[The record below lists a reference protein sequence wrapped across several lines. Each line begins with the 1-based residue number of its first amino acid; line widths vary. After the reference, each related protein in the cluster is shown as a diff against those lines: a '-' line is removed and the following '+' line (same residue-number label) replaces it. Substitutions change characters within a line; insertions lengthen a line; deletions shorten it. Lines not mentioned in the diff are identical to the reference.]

1 MASSARVKSIKR
13 QRAAK
18 IAKILGR
25 SYYLNKSSQ
34 KDKLYT
40 MLGDE
45 MMALGGVYVK
55 FLQGVMLQSWMM
67 KRWHNPNRLHIFEN
81 LDSEPL
87 DINRILTANLKGRA
101 QEVIDVQPRPFA
113 AGSFGQVYFAQH
125 SDGTPII
132 IKVLRPLINET
143 LKFDLKLLKRFW
155 AITHKR
161 LNPHTGFNMSSAF
174 NEFSAQ
180 TLKETDYIAEAE
192 FAHEQYTTYKNH
204 PKLIIPKTYT
214 DLCTK
219 QIIVQEYIGGVS
231 GAQLVKL
238 ASTDGVD
245 PKTYI
250 KEQTGSDLV
259 EQLQTL
265 AFELLWGTFHLPR
278 IMGDAHPG
286 NVKLLGNNQIALIDF
301 GISARSCSNQ
311 GAYLAII
318 REYDQMSSGTFNVA
332 NLFASSLR
340 LFGGEL
346 YRALNKVSKLVGRD
360 EDLNIELSKVIK
372 TNFEILSG
380 SEDLDTILKSP
391 KAVMMFDRIANR
403 NNRFGFSMK
412 IEDAEML
419 RAVMSFVTLIDS
431 LGVYREVMRDTYSKV
446 IKQVN
451 EVYPEI
457 QTRPDPEITIGQSID
472 ILYDWLERVASRDPA
487 LFRNLMRKLKLKREI
502 LSGKNSGS
510 GDQAVKDMGAKGN

>member
-1 MASSARVKSIKR
+1 MATSARVKAIKR

-18 IAKILGR
+18 IAKILAR
-25 SYYLNKSSQ
+25 SYYLNKSRQ
-34 KDKLYT
+34 KDKLYSL
-40 MLGDE
+40 LGDE

-67 KRWHNPNRLHIFEN
+67 KRWHNPNRLRIFEN

-87 DINRILTANLKGRA
+87 DVKRIMADNLKGRSK
-101 QEVIDVQPRPFA
+101 EITHLQPEPFA

-125 SDGTPII
+125 IDGTPVI
-132 IKVLRPLINET
+132 IKVLRPLISET

-155 AITHKR
+155 SITHKR
-161 LNPHTGFNMSSAF
+161 LNPHTGFNMNSAF
-174 NEFSAQ
+174 KEFSAQ

-192 FAHEQYTTYKNH
+192 FAHEQYMTYKDH
-204 PKLIIPKTYT
+204 PKLVIPKTYLN
-214 DLCTK
+214 LCTK
-219 QIIVQEYIGGVS
+219 QIIVQEYIGGIS
-231 GAQLVKL
+231 GAQLVKMIQ
-238 ASTDGVD
+238 TDGIN

-250 KEQTGSDLV
+250 KEQTGSDMTK
-259 EQLQTL
+259 QLQTL

-286 NVKLLGNNQIALIDF
+286 NVKFLANNQIALIDF

-311 GAYLAII
+311 GAYLAML
-318 REYDQMSSGTFNVA
+318 REYDQMSSGSFNVA

-346 YRALNKVSKLVGRD
+346 YRALNKVSKLVGKD
-360 EDLNIELSKVIK
+360 QDLNIELSKVIK

-412 IEDAEML
+412 VEDAEML
-419 RAVMSFVTLIDS
+419 RAVMSFVTLIES
-431 LGVYREVMRDTYSKV
+431 LGIYKEVMQATYPKV

-457 QTRPDPEITIGQSID
+457 QTRPDPEMTIGQAVD

-487 LFRNLMRKLKLKREI
+487 LFRNLMGKLSLKRDM
-502 LSGKNSGS
+502 LSRRGGGRADKAVEDMATKGS
-510 GDQAVKDMGAKGN
+510 